1 MFQGVRSVA
10 AGAYHVYGS
19 GDTSWPSSMDSTPAG
34 PADAVRGQ
42 HCPVRF
48 CVTSDDG
55 SPAHLCWLTVYRSS

>member
-1 MFQGVRSVA
+1 MHQGVCSVA

-42 HCPVRF
+42 RCPMRIGVV
-48 CVTSDDG
+48 CDEGG
-55 SPAHLCWLTVYRSS
+55 SLTHLC